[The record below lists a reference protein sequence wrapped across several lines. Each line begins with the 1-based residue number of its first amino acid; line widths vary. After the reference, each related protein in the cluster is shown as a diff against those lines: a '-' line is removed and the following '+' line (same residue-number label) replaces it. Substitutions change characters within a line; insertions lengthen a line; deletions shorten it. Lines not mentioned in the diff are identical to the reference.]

1 MSWTIDPTVT
11 INGTD
16 YTSDSLNGVSISNG
30 RSTIWEQP
38 RYGYASIQIKNDNNS
53 VLLIALNEP
62 VVITVDNFSGTP
74 VTVFTGKV
82 SAVTNSVQSSGSTAK
97 VVISTITAVGPLA
110 DMARVI
116 THTTSWPKEY
126 DDDRLDRIITDSGV
140 AIDVIDTPGVYE
152 FTTAAASPTDCYTAA
167 AYYAGMAFGYI
178 YETTAGEVGYANES
192 RRTVEAATY
201 GYFDIPTNVILG
213 NSIQSQINTNNLIN
227 DVLLEYKAN
236 ATVTATS
243 ASSIANFGIRA
254 TDILTELEDTTEAQN
269 QANRY
274 ITLRSTPE
282 TVLQSFTVQL
292 NAPAITS
299 TVLNGLIA
307 VYMGKPI
314 QVSAFPNGIFN
325 GIFRGFVE
333 GWTLSIS
340 QNTATLNLNVT
351 KNTLSLTPT
360 RWQDVS
366 ATLIWNDVD
375 PTIEWSDFE
384 QGTKLALSPNY
395 SWPEPDNSDFVKDGA
410 TDIRALG
417 DAIDAT
423 VYAIQL
429 NVDGL
434 IHPFL
439 LMGA

>member
-16 YTSDSLNGVSISNG
+16 FTSDSLNGVTVSNG

-38 RYGYASIQIKNDNNS
+38 RYGYASIRIKNDTNTP
-53 VLLIALNEP
+53 LAITLNEP
-62 VVITVDNFSGTP
+62 VTITVDNFTGTP

-82 SAVTNSVQSSGSTAK
+82 SSISNTVQSSGSTAK

-116 THTTSWPKEY
+116 THTTNWPKEY
-126 DDDRLDRIITDSGV
+126 DDDRLDRILTDSGV
-140 AIDVIDTPGVYE
+140 AIDVVDTPGVYE
-152 FTTAAASPTDCYTAA
+152 LTIAAASPTDCYTAA

-178 YETTAGEVGYANES
+178 YETTDGKVGYANES
-192 RRTVEAATY
+192 RRTLEAAAY
-201 GYFDIPTNVILG
+201 GYFNIPTNVILG

-227 DVLLEYKAN
+227 DVLLEYKAS

-243 ASSIANFGIRA
+243 PSSIAAYGTRASDIR
-254 TDILTELEDTTEAQN
+254 TELEDTTEAQN
-269 QANRY
+269 QADRY
-274 ITLRSTPE
+274 IALRSTPE
-282 TVLQSFTVQL
+282 TVLENFTVQL
-292 NAPAITS
+292 NTPAITS
-299 TVLNGLIA
+299 SVLNGLIA

-333 GWTLSIS
+333 GWTLTIN
-340 QNTATLNLNVT
+340 QNTAIINLNVT

-366 ATLIWNDVD
+366 ASLIWSGVD
-375 PTIEWSDFE
+375 PALEWAD
-384 QGTKLALSPNY
+384 Y
-395 SWPEPDNSDFVKDGA
+395 V
-410 TDIRALG
+410 
-417 DAIDAT
+417 
-423 VYAIQL
+423 
-429 NVDGL
+429 
-434 IHPFL
+434 
-439 LMGA
+439 

>member
-16 YTSDSLNGVSISNG
+16 FTSDSLNGVNVSNG

-38 RYGYASIQIKNDNNS
+38 RYGYASIRIKNDTNTPLA
-53 VLLIALNEP
+53 VALNEP
-62 VVITVDNFSGTP
+62 VVITVDNFTGTP
-74 VTVFTGKV
+74 TTVFTGKV
-82 SAVTNSVQSSGSTAK
+82 SSISNSVQAIGSSAK
-97 VVISTITAVGPLA
+97 VIISTVTAVGPLA

-116 THTTSWPKEY
+116 THTTNWPKEY
-126 DDDRLDRIITDSGV
+126 DDDRIDRIFTDAGITVDVVDS
-140 AIDVIDTPGVYE
+140 PGVYE
-152 FTTAAASPTDCYTAA
+152 LTSSPANPTDCYTAA

-192 RRTVEAATY
+192 RRTLEVGIN

-213 NSIQSQINTNNLIN
+213 NSIQSEINTNNLIN

-243 ASSIANFGIRA
+243 ASSIATFGIKA
-254 TDILTELEDTTEAQN
+254 SDIRTELEDGGEAQF
-269 QANRY
+269 QADRY

-282 TVLQSFTVQL
+282 TILQSFVVQL
-292 NAPAITS
+292 NAPSITS
-299 TVLNGLIA
+299 SVLNGLIG
-307 VYMGKPI
+307 VYIGKPI

-333 GWTLSIS
+333 GWNLTIN

-351 KNTLSLTPT
+351 QSTLSLTGT

-366 ATLIWNDVD
+366 PTLIWNDVD
-375 PTIEWSDFE
+375 PTIQWSDFE
-384 QGTKLALSPNY
+384 
-395 SWPEPDNSDFVKDGA
+395 
-410 TDIRALG
+410 
-417 DAIDAT
+417 
-423 VYAIQL
+423 
-429 NVDGL
+429 
-434 IHPFL
+434 
-439 LMGA
+439 